1 MAGIELVFFIVMI
14 VVFILCLLFL
24 KVPAGIS
31 LMISAIIGS
40 LIAGFGIPIRHLVE
54 GSFGYLDTILTI
66 AAAMIFM
73 VALEKSGALDASS
86 VFIVEKLHKYPTL
99 LLISFMFIIMF
110 PGMITGST
118 IASVVSS
125 GCLVA
130 PIMIGMGIPKNKTA
144 AIVGLG
150 SIFGML
156 APPINIP
163 VMVIC
168 DVVDMPY
175 IGFTL
180 PLLLLTF
187 PLAIFTVIFLGRKH
201 VKEIDVEQLKNHM
214 NFKIKEEVN
223 GLVFL
228 PILLLVVLI
237 ILQNAFARYMIQLG
251 LPLTFMICAIA
262 ALFCGK
268 KFNFINASKEGL
280 NKALGAM
287 ALLMGVGMFVQV
299 ITLNGVRGFFVINA
313 LSLPKEL
320 LFVSMG
326 LTVPIFG
333 GISAFGS
340 ASILGGPFVMALGSL
355 NPIIVASGL
364 SLLTGIGEFLPP
376 TAMAATFACEVAD
389 KESYKNALKPA
400 IIPLLLMLVYAMF
413 FIIVLARVWN

>member
-1 MAGIELVFFIVMI
+1 MAGIELLYFIAMI
-14 VVFILCLLFL
+14 VVFVLCLLFF

-31 LMISAIIGS
+31 LMISAIVGS
-40 LIAGFGIPIRHLVE
+40 LIAGYGIPIRHLVE

-66 AAAMIFM
+66 AAAMVFM
-73 VALEKSGALDASS
+73 VTLEKSGALDASS

-144 AIVGLG
+144 AIIGLG

-180 PLLLLTF
+180 PLILLTF
-187 PLAIFTVIFLGRKH
+187 PLAIFTVLFLGRKH
-201 VKEIDVEQLKNHM
+201 VKTIDVEQLKSHM

-223 GLVFL
+223 ALVYL
-228 PILLLVVLI
+228 PILVLVILI
-237 ILQNAFARYMIQLG
+237 VLQNALARYMVQLG
-251 LPLTFMICAIA
+251 LPLTFMICSLL

-268 KFNFINASKEGL
+268 KFNFIQASKDGL
-280 NKALGAM
+280 NKSLGAM
-287 ALLMGVGMFVQV
+287 ALLMGVGMFIQI

-313 LSLPKEL
+313 ISLPKEL
-320 LFVSMG
+320 LFLSMG
-326 LTVPIFG
+326 ITVPIFG

-340 ASILGGPFVMALGSL
+340 ASILGGPFVMALGTL

-376 TAMAATFACEVAD
+376 TAMAATFACEVVD
-389 KESYKNALKPA
+389 KESYKSALKPA
-400 IIPLLLMLVYAMF
+400 IIPLLTMLVYAML
-413 FIIVLARVWN
+413 FIIVVARVWN